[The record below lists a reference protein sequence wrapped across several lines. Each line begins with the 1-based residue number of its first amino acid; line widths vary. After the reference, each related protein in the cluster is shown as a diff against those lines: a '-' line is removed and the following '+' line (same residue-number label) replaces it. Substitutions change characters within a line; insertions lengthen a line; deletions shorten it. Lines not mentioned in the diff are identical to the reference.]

1 MHRRQVLNALAG
13 AAAAAAA
20 GNSAAQPLSAAEMI
34 IELDRQL
41 NQSILTHDVRA
52 ASLLYDE
59 DFVLTVS
66 GGAQKRKADMLADIG
81 NPAVSLSV
89 CDTTDVRVRVRP
101 SAAVLTGMLRQA
113 GTVNGRALDVKLN
126 VTDTWVKVEGKW
138 LLLAGHASL
147 AR

>member
-1 MHRRQVLNALAG
+1 MLNALATT
-13 AAAAAAA
+13 AAAAAAS
-20 GNSAAQPLSAAEMI
+20 GCAAQPVSVAELVA
-34 IELDRQL
+34 ELDRQL
-41 NQSILTHDVRA
+41 NQAILTRDVRA
-52 ASLLYDE
+52 ARLLYDD

-66 GGAQKRKADMLADIG
+66 GGAFKRKADMLADIG

-89 CDTTDVRVRVRP
+89 CDTTDVRVRVRS
-101 SAAVLTGMLRQA
+101 SAAVLTGILRQA

-126 VTDTWVKVEGKW
+126 VTDTWVQGEGKW